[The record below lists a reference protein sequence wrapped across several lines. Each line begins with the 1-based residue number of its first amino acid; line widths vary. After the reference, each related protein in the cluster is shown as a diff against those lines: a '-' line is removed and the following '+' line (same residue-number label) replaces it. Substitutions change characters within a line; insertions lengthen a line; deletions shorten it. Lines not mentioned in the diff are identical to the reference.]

1 MIYFIWIF
9 WLLQVITFPVWLLNF
24 LIAVIS
30 QSYEGT
36 MMRSELLYYS
46 QKAALNLEIQIH
58 MELFGPPYRS
68 LYRLRH
74 FLSKSREESK
84 SALCEV
90 PLLVLYLICS
100 FVYWLL
106 HYVYSLVLSP
116 ALVEELVQGATRM
129 IKTGNR
135 GFCGLIVA
143 Y

>member
-1 MIYFIWIF
+1 MINFIWIF
-9 WLLQVITFPVWLLNF
+9 WVVEVIVFPIWLLNF

-58 MELFGPPYRS
+58 MKLFGSPYMY
-68 LYRLRH
+68 LYRARH
-74 FLSKSREESK
+74 FLGKSREESK
-84 SALCEV
+84 SVLCEV
-90 PLLVLYLICS
+90 PLLVLYMVCS
-100 FVYWLL
+100 FVYWLV
-106 HYVYSLVLSP
+106 HYFYIMVLSP
-116 ALVEELVQGATRM
+116 ALVEDLVQGATRI
-129 IKTGNR
+129 IKTGNV

>member
-9 WLLQVITFPVWLLNF
+9 WVLQVIFFPVWLLNF

-58 MELFGPPYRS
+58 MELFGLPYRY

-74 FLSKSREESK
+74 FLSKSRE
-84 SALCEV
+84 
-90 PLLVLYLICS
+90 
-100 FVYWLL
+100 
-106 HYVYSLVLSP
+106 
-116 ALVEELVQGATRM
+116 
-129 IKTGNR
+129 
-135 GFCGLIVA
+135 
-143 Y
+143 